1 MKNLI
6 KHIEKLLPEH
16 DCVVVPGLGGFVQ
29 NEVSARFDSRSDILY
44 PEGKEICF
52 NAKLTFND
60 GFLAQS
66 YQESFGISF
75 EDSNI
80 QIRQGVQELQY
91 KIEEGKYVSLGQ
103 IGVMWKNNQGQLCFR
118 SETRSS
124 FCPDAYGLSSFSYPT
139 LEKRLRKKTTTEF
152 QTQKRQDKEFINI
165 RLRRNSFRNLIT
177 GTAAC
182 LIMILLSK
190 PAGNLPLAGNQEA
203 FLMHDYISAPKDD
216 DTTVNND
223 PFPEL
228 KQKKEVVE
236 VIPEQEEQ
244 AVQIVEPVVET
255 KKETP
260 KKAAKNKAK
269 ESTPKEE
276 TIALEKDNRGGVLQ
290 QDQDSRQEKSK
301 FFKKSAKKSTHSYYI
316 IIGSFPEKQQ
326 AKDWIKAQSYS
337 SVFKYSG
344 ILESDGRAR
353 VYARSFPDKDL
364 AQAYLNQFR
373 SNNPDYATA
382 WLLSVKK

>member
-52 NAKLTFND
+52 NIKLTFND
-60 GFLAQS
+60 GFLAQA
-66 YQESFGISF
+66 YQKSLGLSF

-80 QIRQGVQELQY
+80 QIRQGVQELLY
-91 KIEEGKYVSLGQ
+91 KIDEGKYVSLGQ

-124 FCPDAYGLSSFSYPT
+124 FSPDAYGLSSFSYPT
-139 LEKRLRKKTTTEF
+139 LEKRLRKKSTTEF
-152 QTQKRQDKEFINI
+152 QTQKRHDNEFINI

-177 GTAAC
+177 GVAAC
-182 LIMILLSK
+182 LFMIVLSK
-190 PAGNLPLAGNQEA
+190 PAGNLPSTGNQEA
-203 FLMHDYISAPKDD
+203 FLMHNYISAPKDD
-216 DTTVNND
+216 DSMVNND

-228 KQKKEVVE
+228 KQKNESAE
-236 VIPEQEEQ
+236 AIPEQEELQ
-244 AVQIVEPVVET
+244 EQTTEPVKET
-255 KKETP
+255 KKVSP
-260 KKAAKNKAK
+260 KKASKK
-269 ESTPKEE
+269 EIEKSTSQEE
-276 TIALEKDNRGGVLQ
+276 IASPEKYNRGGVLQ
-290 QDQDSRQEKSK
+290 QDQDSRT
-301 FFKKSAKKSTHSYYI
+301 AKESTHSYYI
-316 IIGSFPEKQQ
+316 IIGSFPEKQL
-326 AKDWIKAQSYS
+326 AIDWVKAQSHS

-344 ILESDGRAR
+344 IIESDGRAR
-353 VYARSFPDKDL
+353 VYARSFPDKDV

>member
-52 NAKLTFND
+52 NIKLTFND
-60 GFLAQS
+60 GFLAQA
-66 YQESFGISF
+66 YQESLGLSF
-75 EDSNI
+75 EESNI

-91 KIEEGKYVSLGQ
+91 KIDEGKYVSLGQ

-139 LEKRLRKKTTTEF
+139 LEKRLRKKSTTEF
-152 QTQKRQDKEFINI
+152 QTQKRQDKDFINI

-182 LIMILLSK
+182 LIMLLLSK
-190 PAGNLPLAGNQEA
+190 PAGNLPSTGNQEA

-228 KQKKEVVE
+228 KPKIEVVE
-236 VIPEQEEQ
+236 AIPEQVEFQ
-244 AVQIVEPVVET
+244 DQIVEPVKET
-255 KKETP
+255 KKASP
-260 KKAAKNKAK
+260 KASKKKTEK
-269 ESTPKEE
+269 TTTVEE
-276 TIALEKDNRGGVLQ
+276 TIAPEKFNRGGVLQ
-290 QDQDSRQEKSK
+290 QDQDSRKEKTK
-301 FFKKSAKKSTHSYYI
+301 VLKNSAKESSHSYYI
-316 IIGSFPEKQQ
+316 IIGSFPEKQL
-326 AKDWIKAQSYS
+326 AKDWIKGQSHS

-344 ILESDGRAR
+344 IIESDGRAR
-353 VYARSFPDKDL
+353 VYARSFPDKDV